1 MFITKYVNCKK
12 HFTHTKKNTNC
23 KKKNFKGKVS
33 DYIEHLI
40 AEYALQKQNTKSLY
54 KAIYVPY
61 FLCNPYFKEVVF
73 YSFQL
78 WQMSESSSPTLIRG
92 GDFHY
97 EHILLFMQI

>member
-1 MFITKYVNCKK
+1 MFITKYVNWKK
-12 HFTHTKKNTNC
+12 HFTQ
-23 KKKNFKGKVS
+23 KKKKIFKGKVS

-61 FLCNPYFKEVVF
+61 FLYNPYFKEVVF

-78 WQMSESSSPTLIRG
+78 
-92 GDFHY
+92 
-97 EHILLFMQI
+97 

>member
-12 HFTHTKKNTNC
+12 HFTQKKKNTNC
-23 KKKNFKGKVS
+23 KKNFFKGKVS

-61 FLCNPYFKEVVF
+61 FLYNPYFKEVVF

-78 WQMSESSSPTLIRG
+78 
-92 GDFHY
+92 
-97 EHILLFMQI
+97 

>member
-1 MFITKYVNCKK
+1 MFITKYVSCKK
-12 HFTHTKKNTNC
+12 HSHTKKNTNC
-23 KKKNFKGKVS
+23 KKNFFKGKVS

-78 WQMSESSSPTLIRG
+78 
-92 GDFHY
+92 
-97 EHILLFMQI
+97 

>member
-1 MFITKYVNCKK
+1 MLIVKNTL
-12 HFTHTKKNTNC
+12 HTKKNTNC
-23 KKKNFKGKVS
+23 KKKIFKGKVS

-78 WQMSESSSPTLIRG
+78 
-92 GDFHY
+92 
-97 EHILLFMQI
+97 